1 MNGYTEP
8 SVDLETVA
16 TTIQNLIPRLLSS
29 TQATAQDPII
39 KIAAP
44 KDVAWLQDFATPG
57 EAHNVDKVIDE
68 AFSIF
73 HERLRVNH
81 PRFMGLIPSP
91 TSPVAWLGDVIAS
104 AFNALGASKLQA
116 SGPVAVEKKLVDWL
130 GERVGLPDTRGG
142 LFVSGGS
149 MANLM
154 AMVMARDRY
163 LPAGEHGKGVVY
175 MTTETHFSVAKALRL
190 LGFGQECIRRVAV
203 NGNFEMDVEAL
214 EEALAADRQAGLVPF
229 AVVATCGT
237 TNTGAVDPL
246 KSISEICRRQQ
257 IWMHVDGAYGASVA
271 LSGRHRHLV
280 AELRYADS
288 VSWDAHKWL
297 FQTYS

>member
-1 MNGYTEP
+1 MNGSTE
-8 SVDLETVA
+8 SFHDLERIA

-29 TQATAQDPII
+29 TQDNAQDPII

-44 KDVAWLQDFATPG
+44 KDVASLQDFATPG
-57 EAHNVDKVIDE
+57 DAHDVDTVINE

-81 PRFMGLIPSP
+81 PHFMGLIPSP

-154 AMVMARDRY
+154 AMVMARDRH
-163 LPAGEHGKGVVY
+163 LRPREHAKGVVY
-175 MTTETHFSVAKALRL
+175 MTTETHFSVVKALRL
-190 LGFGQECIRRVAV
+190 LGFGQECVRRVRV
-203 NGNFEMDVEAL
+203 NDHFQMDVGAL

-246 KSISEICRRQQ
+246 KSISEVCRKQD

-271 LSGRHRHLV
+271 LSGRH
-280 AELRYADS
+280 
-288 VSWDAHKWL
+288 
-297 FQTYS
+297 